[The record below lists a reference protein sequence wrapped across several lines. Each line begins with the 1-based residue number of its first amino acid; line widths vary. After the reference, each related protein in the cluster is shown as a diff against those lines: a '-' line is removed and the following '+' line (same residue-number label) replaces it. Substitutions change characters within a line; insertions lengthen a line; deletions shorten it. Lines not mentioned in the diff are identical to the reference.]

1 MGSGPYNSPWGARGH
16 LVDIGRHMWRRR
28 PVWEGPLPA
37 PPPPTRPRY
46 SLRARPT

>member
-1 MGSGPYNSPWGARGH
+1 MGSGPYNSPWGARGQH
-16 LVDIGRHMWRRR
+16 IGGHI
-28 PVWEGPLPA
+28 GPRGQAWGGPCVS